1 MSAGKIHPEIQKPFK
16 SFDLE
21 DPTKPN
27 HVPIKPIKVKKKV
40 SLSEHKGGG
49 RVGEYKATLVTF
61 LTISDNP
68 PQLS

>member
-1 MSAGKIHPEIQKPFK
+1 MSAGKIHPEIQKPIK

-49 RVGEYKATLVTF
+49 EGGGVQSNPSD
-61 LTISDNP
+61 ISDNF
-68 PQLS
+68 

>member
-1 MSAGKIHPEIQKPFK
+1 MSAGKIHPEIQKPIK

-49 RVGEYKATLVTF
+49 EGG
-61 LTISDNP
+61 
-68 PQLS
+68 